1 MSVRASIQQSSVQQC
16 FDASNC
22 FDKLLCWERG
32 RVPGL
37 LLGLEAIPKPDYMY
51 TQVSRMVWSSRSE
64 SVDHVLRRITPSQS
78 DLSLLHR
85 HVIVQYNNTPAT
97 WR

>member
-16 FDASNC
+16 FDVSNC
-22 FDKLLCWERG
+22 FDNLLCWERG

-51 TQVSRMVWSSRSE
+51 TQVSRMVWSSSTTTLPQPGVDRRTQFVRSG
-64 SVDHVLRRITPSQS
+64 ST
-78 DLSLLHR
+78 
-85 HVIVQYNNTPAT
+85 
-97 WR
+97 